1 MERLD
6 LRTLVPGDIFREK
19 DFRDAVAKFDWTQF
33 RDKPVLVEGCASKT
47 LPTWAYL
54 VVTAQLVP
62 LAKSVSYGEIRSPI
76 PVYGKLGSSH

>member
-1 MERLD
+1 MERVD
-6 LRTLVPGDIFREK
+6 LRAFVPGELFRESE
-19 DFRDAVAKFDWTQF
+19 FREAVSKFDWSQF

-62 LAKSVSYGEIRSPI
+62 IAKSVSYGEIRSPI
-76 PVYGKLGSSH
+76 PVYGKLGSSR